1 MENSGK
7 SYLWGTVSVL
17 AAFLIGALVSGLLV
31 KGHFRAE
38 LETLTPEVIEYTKTD
53 TIVQIKPTFVERR
66 IVKKDTI
73 KIAVIDT
80 LVVRDTLYLPREQ
93 KVYADSSYRAVVSGI
108 SPRLDSIKVYNKTIT
123 KIATQKE
130 WRKFDYGVQVGVGLV
145 CPVNSTPNF
154 GFYTGFGV
162 TYHF

>member
-7 SYLWGTVSVL
+7 TYLWGAVSVL

-108 SPRLDSIKVYNKTIT
+108 SPRLDSIEVYNKTIT

-130 WRKFDYGVQVGVGLV
+130 WRKWDYGVQVGVGLV

>member
-1 MENSGK
+1 MSNTLK
-7 SYLWGTVSVL
+7 SLTFALIFMS
-17 AAFLIGALVSGLLV
+17 IGAIVSYFPI
-31 KGHFRAE
+31 KGHFQAE
-38 LETLTPEVIEYTKTD
+38 LKALTPEVIECIKKD
-53 TIVQIKPTFVERR
+53 TIVQIKPVFVERR

-73 KIAVIDT
+73 KIAVVDT
-80 LVVRDTLYLPREQ
+80 LVRRDTLYLPREQ

-108 SPRLDSIKVYNKTIT
+108 SPRLDSIEVYNKTIVET

-154 GFYTGFGV
+154 GFYTGFGI

>member
-1 MENSGK
+1 MSSGK
-7 SYLWGTVSVL
+7 SYLWGAVSVL

-38 LETLTPEVIEYTKTD
+38 LETLTPEVIEDTKTD
-53 TIVQIKPTFVERR
+53 TLVHIKPTFVERR

-108 SPRLDSIKVYNKTIT
+108 SPRLDSIEVYNKTIT

-130 WRKFDYGVQVGVGLV
+130 WRKWDYGVQVGVGLV
-145 CPVNSTPNF
+145 CPINSTPNL
-154 GFYTGFGV
+154 GGYVGFGI

>member
-1 MENSGK
+1 MSSGK
-7 SYLWGTVSVL
+7 SYLWGAVSVL

-108 SPRLDSIKVYNKTIT
+108 SPRLDSIEVYNKTIT

-130 WRKFDYGVQVGVGLV
+130 WRKWDYGVQVGVGLV
-145 CPVNSTPNF
+145 CPINSTPNL
-154 GFYTGFGV
+154 GGYVGFGI

>member
-7 SYLWGTVSVL
+7 TYLWGAVSVL

-108 SPRLDSIKVYNKTIT
+108 SPRLDSIEVYNKTIT

-130 WRKFDYGVQVGVGLV
+130 WRKWDYGLQVGVGLV
-145 CPVNSTPNF
+145 CPINSTPNL
-154 GFYTGFGV
+154 GGYVGFGI